1 MGFESAPNPYEGLD
15 TLSLDELKNKVG
27 ELNLDQ
33 LTWLNAKL
41 EQDKEANSKDMDD
54 PQFKDYE
61 MIGMAHDATHFV
73 EGTLPGGHHIQLP
86 EGVTLRQ
93 VPGTNT
99 FDVVKTDGE
108 VIVPSVHKEGT
119 GPILVNGKTL
129 EQLSLANSEISLKLE
144 AVADAMKKESKTGMD
159 VS

>member
-15 TLSLDELKNKVG
+15 TLSVDELKNKVG

-33 LTWLNAKL
+33 LTWLKAKL

-61 MIGMAHDATHFV
+61 MIG
-73 EGTLPGGHHIQLP
+73 
-86 EGVTLRQ
+86 
-93 VPGTNT
+93 
-99 FDVVKTDGE
+99 
-108 VIVPSVHKEGT
+108 KEGT

-144 AVADAMKKESKTGMD
+144 AVEDAMKKESKTGMD